1 MPKVFKFFLL
11 LIKMKK
17 KIEKKI
23 EVPDNVEV
31 NIDGSKVKVKGPLGE
46 LERSFKL
53 KENIYLKKENN
64 KDVIIGC
71 EKATKKEK
79 KLINTT
85 AAHIK
90 NMIKGVVEGFEYKLQ
105 VCFSHFPISV
115 EFDKEKGLLLIKNFL
130 GENKE
135 RVAKILP
142 DVDVEIKN
150 DIVIVKGIDKEKVGQ
165 SAANIENATR
175 IKAKDRRVYQD
186 GIWIIEKAGK
196 KV

>member
-1 MPKVFKFFLL
+1 
-11 LIKMKK
+11 MKK

-31 NIDGSKVKVKGPLGE
+31 NIERNKVRVKGPLGE

-53 KENIYLKKENN
+53 KENIYLKKEN
-64 KDVIIGC
+64 KGIVVGC

-105 VCFSHFPISV
+105 ICFSHFPISV
-115 EFDKEKGLLLIKNFL
+115 EFDKEKGLFLIKNFL

-142 DVDVEIKN
+142 GVDVEIRN

-175 IKAKDRRVYQD
+175 IKEKDRRVYQD

-196 KV
+196 KI